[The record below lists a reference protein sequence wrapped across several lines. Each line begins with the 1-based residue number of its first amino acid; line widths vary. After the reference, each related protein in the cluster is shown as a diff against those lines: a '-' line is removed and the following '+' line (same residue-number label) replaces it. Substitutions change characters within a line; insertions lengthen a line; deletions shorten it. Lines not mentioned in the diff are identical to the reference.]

1 MTDTMISLTEIE
13 TFAVQIAD
21 PDFDPLSIEKLIGHL
36 GEAEFEAVIDRAV
49 EISRGHSEAA
59 LSEADKLASLNQ
71 LAHAAGCPKGEP
83 VIPWLQERGL
93 IEQVDGGWHF
103 KPAKPGA
110 V

>member
-59 LSEADKLASLNQ
+59 LS
-71 LAHAAGCPKGEP
+71 
-83 VIPWLQERGL
+83 
-93 IEQVDGGWHF
+93 
-103 KPAKPGA
+103 
-110 V
+110 